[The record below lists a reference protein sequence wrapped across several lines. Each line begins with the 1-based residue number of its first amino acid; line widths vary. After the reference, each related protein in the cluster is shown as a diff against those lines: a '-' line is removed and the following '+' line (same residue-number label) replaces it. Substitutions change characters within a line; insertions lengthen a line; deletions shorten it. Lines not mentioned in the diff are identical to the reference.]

1 MFFHLDHSVW
11 KVPAEGLESNVAATS
26 NFHTWNLQRFPI
38 ERKDY
43 KENFTTFEVA
53 HVQAREWS
61 WRFENP
67 CCLQL
72 PPFAQSPPSIL
83 EWECHQ
89 AQASLSPDAAM
100 CQEGPLARGLQKFG
114 RSPAPRD
121 FTPHVFLTFS
131 VFGDVQH
138 EWEGGYRKQENVNWI
153 TFSDFYYSLTQR
165 HIEVSPLNLD
175 KRLDQPI
182 LLLCTN
188 EGTVTCPAADRG
200 GWLNWTGMSARS
212 SLMPAFESKRLQR
225 SGYQETPN

>member
-61 WRFENP
+61 SRFENP

-121 FTPHVFLTFS
+121 FTPHVFFNLFS
-131 VFGDVQH
+131 IWG
-138 EWEGGYRKQENVNWI
+138 
-153 TFSDFYYSLTQR
+153 
-165 HIEVSPLNLD
+165 
-175 KRLDQPI
+175 
-182 LLLCTN
+182 CTTWM
-188 EGTVTCPAADRG
+188 GRWV
-200 GWLNWTGMSARS
+200 
-212 SLMPAFESKRLQR
+212 
-225 SGYQETPN
+225 QETGKCQLDYFLWFLLQFDTKTHWG